1 MTQKKKS
8 KSYIEK
14 YFAVLNKFGVTPNF
28 KFSDIEKDIIKYID
42 EESSVSTLTFYD
54 KYDLKPS
61 EAKEILDELEEKGAV
76 KVIDG
81 TITLTTEAIK
91 YIHTSKEQRKSEK
104 KFRKFVD
111 ALNEKDLDE
120 FMKLVESFVVKPEP
134 IKKPR
139 APGKTTARKPV
150 ARRTTRKPTTR
161 RTVKKEVV
169 NEVKPVEEVKKED

>member
-42 EESSVSTLTFYD
+42 EENNVSTLTFYD

-76 KVIDG
+76 KVVDG

-139 APGKTTARKPV
+139 TPRKPAVRKITRKTTAR
-150 ARRTTRKPTTR
+150 RRV
-161 RTVKKEVV
+161 VKKDVASEIKPEV
-169 NEVKPVEEVKKED
+169 EVKKED